1 MPSNQSQIVEQAKF
15 ANSPLEKAFE
25 KQAEKHVDAI
35 KNLDLSNKLKLSEGI
50 LPQSLMNG
58 LIRAR
63 SKKIVELQDIIKK
76 DDLNYNSKRELIII
90 VNIHCLLFFK
100 RYT

>member
-1 MPSNQSQIVEQAKF
+1 
-15 ANSPLEKAFE
+15 
-25 KQAEKHVDAI
+25 
-35 KNLDLSNKLKLSEGI
+35 
-50 LPQSLMNG
+50 MNG

-63 SKKIVELQDIIKK
+63 SKEIVELQDIIKK